1 MYLSSMPSLPLEM
14 EAKMSR
20 VALPLSCTAEVM
32 QELERLSKSRTDE
45 SRLVERAKMVLRC
58 LAGERND
65 EVAARLGTGP
75 ATVGAWRRRLAHLG
89 RAGPKDRPPPG
100 KPSTLPPAFRQ
111 RRRAQL

>member
-1 MYLSSMPSLPLEM
+1 
-14 EAKMSR
+14 MSR

-45 SRLVERAKMVLRC
+45 ARLVERAKMVLRC

-75 ATVGAWRRRLAHLG
+75 ATVGAWRRRFAQHGLAASFSPSERNWPAS
-89 RAGPKDRPPPG
+89 RASCP
-100 KPSTLPPAFRQ
+100 
-111 RRRAQL
+111 

>member
-1 MYLSSMPSLPLEM
+1 
-14 EAKMSR
+14 MSR

-75 ATVGAWRRRLAHLG
+75 ATVGAWRQRFAQHGLAGL
-89 RAGPKDRPPPG
+89 KD
-100 KPSTLPPAFRQ
+100 PPA
-111 RRRAQL
+111 LG